1 MSAVRRTGQGS
12 TALEEL
18 ARAHGIQTSY
28 IDNVGRRQF
37 ASPETLRL
45 ILERL
50 GADASAER
58 ERMIEPVAVHRQKSK
73 SQIKVRLP
81 AEELSD
87 ALLRLTLENGEEEC
101 IPVRELTGVRGPA
114 GARGAARDARYPSGP
129 GMPRPS

>member
-1 MSAVRRTGQGS
+1 MAAAKNAWRWRELSKCWIGRRPMNAVKRTMRADP
-12 TALEEL
+12 ALEKL

-28 IDNVGRRQF
+28 IDNVGRKQF

-50 GADASAER
+50 GAGASGEQAG
-58 ERMIEPVAVHRQKSK
+58 MIEPVAVHWQKEK

-87 ALLRLTLENGEEEC
+87 ALLR
-101 IPVRELTGVRGPA
+101 
-114 GARGAARDARYPSGP
+114 
-129 GMPRPS
+129 